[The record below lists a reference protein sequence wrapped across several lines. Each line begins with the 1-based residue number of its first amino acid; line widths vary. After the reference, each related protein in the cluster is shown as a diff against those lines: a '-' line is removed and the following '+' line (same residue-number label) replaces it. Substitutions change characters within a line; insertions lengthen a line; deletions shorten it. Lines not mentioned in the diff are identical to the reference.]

1 MYVFNIFEWNV
12 KQKLF
17 NSFRISI
24 VRQPKPTPAKKIWS
38 RLELEIG
45 TYNQRENR
53 GYKYDLLQIEFI

>member
-1 MYVFNIFEWNV
+1 MSPSWCE
-12 KQKLF
+12 
-17 NSFRISI
+17 
-24 VRQPKPTPAKKIWS
+24 PKPIPAKKIWS